1 MSNIKQSG
9 DISMHCI
16 QFQLFIEDDN
26 RFLVFHIAL
35 NDTVMGDIKSNPNAR
50 LCWTMPKTKEYYKLK
65 GKFYISS
72 SPMQITRFPP
82 PKPNFSNVAAADY
95 WENERKKHWKGLS
108 DKGRAVYTWPSHGD
122 TRANRTAFSCQTL
135 KHFDQQVQPSGN
147 GGLFTNNNKEN
158 IDKLKVVHDIAMD
171 NFCLLIY
178 KITEVE
184 HFDYNSFPAI
194 NTLYSIVNNQW
205 MVKELNP

>member
-1 MSNIKQSG
+1 LSNIKRSG

-16 QFQLFIEDDN
+16 QFQSFIEDDN

-35 NDTVMGDIKSNPNAR
+35 NDTLMGDIKSDPNAR
-50 LCWTMPKTKEYYKLK
+50 LCWTMPKTKEYYKMK

-72 SPMQITRFPP
+72 SPMQVTRFPP
-82 PKPNFSNVAAADY
+82 PRPIKNDLPASDY
-95 WENERKKHWKGLS
+95 WENERKKQWKGLTN
-108 DKGRAVYTWPSHGD
+108 KGRATYTWPSHGD
-122 TRANRTAFSCQTL
+122 TRANRTAFS
-135 KHFDQQVQPSGN
+135 F
-147 GGLFTNNNKEN
+147 
-158 IDKLKVVHDIAMD
+158 HDIAMD

-194 NTLYSIVNNQW
+194 NTVSI
-205 MVKELNP
+205 KK